1 MLNCWLKRPDF
12 DHNVSSLFSD
22 VQTIFIVGLVYY
34 GIYTFASLFMTY
46 GSCTVSKWHMSTHS
60 CSLFHAHSFWFC
72 IPCLSLFSLSLF
84 FIPCSSILILYS
96 MLLLFFSFIPCS
108 SILILI
114 ICLPILIFYSMLTYF
129 HILFHAHLFLFSIPC
144 LPIFYFLFHAHLFLL
159 SIPWSPII
167 IVYPMLTYFFLFL
180 YCFYQ
185 TFFISRSS
193 ANHKNLCSCDNLLSL
208 NIILELT

>member
-12 DHNVSSLFSD
+12 DYNVSSLFSD

-46 GSCTVSKWHMSTHS
+46 GSCTVSKWDMSTHS

-72 IPCLSLFSLSLF
+72 IPCLSLFFLSF
-84 FIPCSSILILYS
+84 FYS
-96 MLLLFFSFIPCS
+96 MLIHSDIVFHASPFFSFIPCS

-114 ICLPILIFYSMLTYF
+114 LCLPILIFYSMLTYF

-167 IVYPMLTYFFLFL
+167 IVYPILSYFFL
-180 YCFYQ
+180 Y
-185 TFFISRSS
+185 S
-193 ANHKNLCSCDNLLSL
+193 
-208 NIILELT
+208 

>member
-96 MLLLFFSFIPCS
+96 MLLLFFFFYSMLIHSYSYSLFTYSYFLFHAYLFSYSVPCS
-108 SILILI
+108 
-114 ICLPILIFYSMLTYF
+114 PVLIFYSMLTYF
-129 HILFHAHLFLFSIPC
+129 LLFIPCSLILTFYSMITHYYCLSHANLFFSFSLLFLSN
-144 LPIFYFLFHAHLFLL
+144 LFYL
-159 SIPWSPII
+159 SFKCKP
-167 IVYPMLTYFFLFL
+167 
-180 YCFYQ
+180 
-185 TFFISRSS
+185 
-193 ANHKNLCSCDNLLSL
+193 
-208 NIILELT
+208 